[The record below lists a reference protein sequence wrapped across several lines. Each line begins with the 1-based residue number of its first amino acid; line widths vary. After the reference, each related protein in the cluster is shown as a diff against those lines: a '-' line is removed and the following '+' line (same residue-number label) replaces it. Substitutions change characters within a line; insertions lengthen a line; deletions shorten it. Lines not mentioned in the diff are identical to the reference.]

1 MLELMD
7 DGVNWLFVLA
17 AKSDLHSPFTLMT
30 VMMRDA
36 TLHTA
41 QRTSNNCC
49 CQGA

>member
-17 AKSDLHSPFTLMT
+17 AKSDLHSAFTLT
-30 VMMRDA
+30 Q
-36 TLHTA
+36 HTA